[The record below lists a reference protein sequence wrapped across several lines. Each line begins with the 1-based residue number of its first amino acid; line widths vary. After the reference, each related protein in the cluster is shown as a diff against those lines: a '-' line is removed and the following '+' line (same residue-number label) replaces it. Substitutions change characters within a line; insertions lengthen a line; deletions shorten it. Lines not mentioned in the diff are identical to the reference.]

1 MLFGITGFEIRYQL
15 KNPVFWV
22 AIAIFFLLG
31 FGLTASENV
40 SIGTP
45 GTVHENAPFA
55 IAVATAAFVQF
66 YLFVTTAFVA
76 NAIVRDDNSGFAPIV
91 RATSVTARQIVL
103 GRFFGGLFIAS
114 VGYLA
119 IPIGMFMGSLMPWVD
134 PETVGPQKLEYYAW
148 NFVVFGLPNVFL
160 TSALLFGLATLTR
173 SMRTSY
179 IGAVVLVM
187 AYLVTA
193 SIVGQKI
200 EYRDAFALWEPLGNG
215 AIGEVTRYWTQ
226 TEMNS
231 RLIPFEGVVLLN
243 RLIAVGLGVL
253 ALGFTLWRFRLT
265 ERAPSKRRIRKLARR
280 QEREAKAAAIQPLL
294 GGEAIVGRDARSS
307 RWVQFVTRL
316 RVEVRQVLT
325 SPGLIVLCLLSVGF
339 TGSLLWLGQST
350 YGTSDYPTLAATIS
364 AVRGSS
370 AIFLIMI
377 AAFYGGELVWRERD
391 RKLNEIIDSTPVASW
406 VMTVPKMIAIFV
418 VLLLV
423 NLAAMAT
430 GLFYQLVEGA
440 AFLGLPQ
447 YLGWFI
453 IPAAIDGLQIA
464 ILAVFVQ
471 VLSPNKYVG
480 WGIIFIWFVGTI
492 FLSNMGYS
500 NPLYSYGRAPAVP
513 LSDFVGAGSFWIG
526 ETALQFYWLCFGIV
540 LAVIAHLLWPRG
552 TDLGLMVRL
561 KRMPRH
567 ASVATLAIAGVATA
581 AMAGTGVYAYHN
593 IKQLNRYETSDD
605 AEKFSADFE
614 KKYLR
619 YESLPRPAITKVT
632 MDVQLF
638 PKDRRLITNGRYEL
652 RNDTKSPIAEVHV
665 RQGDRDLEWL
675 KLDVAGARLIS
686 DDKTFGYRIYRFDTP
701 LAPGATSSLSFTS
714 RLWRRGFRAQN
725 QATDVIE
732 NGTFVNN
739 FDFSPIIGM
748 SRQGLLSDRAQR
760 RRQGLPAELRPAKLE
775 DMSATARNY
784 VNSDWLVS
792 DITLTT
798 DAGQTPIA
806 PGNRLS
812 DVTRNG
818 RRTASFVSGAPIL
831 NFFSI
836 QSADYREAERDHNGI
851 KLSVYYHDGH
861 GWNVPKMLNAMGA
874 ALDYYRANFGPYQFN
889 YARIIEFP
897 GYQSFAQ
904 AFAGTMPYSESI
916 GFVADTSDPEKIDF
930 TTYVIAHEIG
940 HQYWAHQ
947 VIGADMQGGTLTSET
962 LAQYSALMVMKHLYG
977 PDKIRR
983 FLQYELDRYLS
994 SRKGEAVEEVPLN
1007 RVENQAYVHY
1017 RKGAVAMYLLQ
1028 QRLGEDRVNL
1038 ALSRFLD
1045 RFRFKPAP
1053 YPRSVDLIA
1062 EFRKVA
1068 QTPEEQQ
1075 LITVLFE
1082 KITLYDLKVTAA
1094 ETRREGKG
1102 WVTELTIGA
1111 DKYYASGK
1119 GVETKTKLA
1128 EPIEVG
1134 LFDGTDRPGIGPFSA
1149 KNVIVMKR
1157 EPLKDGSQRITLR
1170 SDRKPTFA
1178 GVDPYN
1184 FYIDRNSDDNVRAV
1198 TAS

>member
-1 MLFGITGFEIRYQL
+1 MLLGITGFEIRYQL

-91 RATSVTARQIVL
+91 RATSVTAHQIVL

-114 VGYLA
+114 VGYLV
-119 IPIGMFMGSLMPWVD
+119 IPFGMFVGSLMPWVD
-134 PETVGPQKLEYYAW
+134 PETVGPQKLAYYAW

-173 SMRTSY
+173 SMMASY

-215 AIGEVTRYWTQ
+215 AIGEVTRYWT
-226 TEMNS
+226 TNEMNS
-231 RLIPFEGVVLLN
+231 RLIPFEGVVLWN
-243 RLIAVGLGVL
+243 RLIAIGLGLL

-265 ERAPSKRRIRKLARR
+265 ERAPSKRKIRRLAKR
-280 QEREAKAAAIQPLL
+280 QAREAKAAAIQPAL
-294 GGEAIVGRDARSS
+294 GGEAIVARDSQPS
-307 RWVQFVTRL
+307 RWTQFMTRL

-325 SPGLIVLCLLSVGF
+325 SPGLIILALLAVGF
-339 TGSLLWLGQST
+339 TGSFLWLGQST
-350 YGTSDYPTLAATIS
+350 YGTSDYPTLAATIDT
-364 AVRGSS
+364 VRGGS
-370 AIFLIMI
+370 AIFLFMI
-377 AAFYGGELVWRERD
+377 AVFYSGELVWRERD

-418 VLLLV
+418 VLLVV

-453 IPAAIDGLQIA
+453 LPAAVNGLHIA
-464 ILAVFVQ
+464 ILSVFVQ

-480 WGIIFIWFVGTI
+480 WGIILVWFVGSI
-492 FLSNMGYS
+492 FLGNIGYA
-500 NPLYSYGRAPAVP
+500 NPLYSYGQDPNVP
-513 LSDFVGAGSFWIG
+513 LSDFLGAGSFWIG
-526 ETALQFYWLCFGIV
+526 KAVFQFYWLCFGLI

-552 TDLGLMVRL
+552 TDLALAVRL
-561 KRMPRH
+561 KRMPRY
-567 ASVATLAIAGVATA
+567 ASVATFAIAGVAAA
-581 AMAGTGVYAYHN
+581 AMAGTGIYGYHN
-593 IKQLNRYETSDD
+593 IKQLNRYETADD
-605 AEKFSADFE
+605 TEKFTADFE

-619 YESLPRPAITKVT
+619 FEALPRPVITRVA
-632 MDVQLF
+632 MDVQLY
-638 PKDRRLITNGRYEL
+638 PNERRLVTTGRYEL
-652 RNDTKSPIAEVHV
+652 RNETSGPISELHI

-675 KLDVAGARLIS
+675 RLDVAGARLVS
-686 DDKTFGYRIYRFDTP
+686 DDKTFGYRIYRFDKP
-701 LAPGATSSLSFTS
+701 LAPGATSRLDFTS

-739 FDFSPIIGM
+739 FAFAPIIGM
-748 SRQGLLSDRAQR
+748 GRQGLLDDRAQR

-775 DMSATARNY
+775 DLSATARNY
-784 VNSDWLVS
+784 VNSDWLTS

-806 PGNRLS
+806 PGNRVS
-812 DVTRNG
+812 DVTHGG
-818 RRTASFVSGAPIL
+818 RRTARFVSGAPIL

-836 QSADYREAERDHNGI
+836 QSADYRIASRDHNGI
-851 KLSVYYHDGH
+851 NLSVYYHDGH
-861 GWNVPKMLNAMGA
+861 DWNVDKMLKAMGA
-874 ALDYYRANFGPYQFN
+874 SLDYYRAHFGPYQFN

-916 GFVADTSDPEKIDF
+916 GFVADTNDPDKIDF
-930 TTYVIAHEIG
+930 TTYVVAHEMA

-947 VIGADMQGGTLTSET
+947 VIGAEMQGGTLTSET
-962 LAQYSALMVMKHLYG
+962 LAQYSALMVMKRLYG

-983 FLQYELDRYLS
+983 FLKYELDGYLS
-994 SRKGEAVEEVPLN
+994 QRKGEAVEELPLE
-1007 RVENQAYVHY
+1007 RVENQAYIHY

-1028 QRLGEDRVNL
+1028 ERLGEDAVDR
-1038 ALSRFLD
+1038 ALSRFLAK
-1045 RFRFKPAP
+1045 FRFKGAP
-1053 YPRSVDLIA
+1053 YLRSTDLID
-1062 EFRKVA
+1062 EFRKEA
-1068 QTPEEQQ
+1068 KTPEQRQ
-1075 LITVLFE
+1075 LIADLFE
-1082 KITLYDLKVTAA
+1082 NITLYDLKVKDAT
-1094 ETRREGKG
+1094 TRREGDDWTTTLNIAAG
-1102 WVTELTIGA
+1102 
-1111 DKYYASGK
+1111 KYYASGQ
-1119 GVETKTKLA
+1119 GEERAAKLSEA
-1128 EPIEVG
+1128 IEVG
-1134 LFDGTDRPGIGPFSA
+1134 LFTARPELGAFSS
-1149 KNVIVMKR
+1149 NDVVLLKR
-1157 EPLKDGSQRITLR
+1157 EPLRDGTQRLTLR
-1170 SDRKPTFA
+1170 SKQKPLFA

-1184 FYIDRNSDDNVRAV
+1184 YYVDRNSDDNLVAV
-1198 TAS
+1198 TEG